1 MKAIHSLKL
10 LLLLPL
16 ALVVVVAVAV
26 LYTSLSRLE
35 QQHDRADLEQHHD
48 LGVIADAAEFSRRLG
63 MIQKRMNSA
72 MDGAISGEL
81 SELQLY
87 RMHST
92 IVNELDSLSHVV
104 KKLSTTQLVL
114 DANHGSAQGLLNAFV
129 EYQRF
134 VIMSTDVLAVDPQI
148 AYSFLQKAQRHYLEF
163 SIFTS
168 RIEFLLAERAQV
180 RNKEQADT
188 FSQLASRLFVLS
200 LGALFLLFGF
210 TQYLSRRASR
220 DLLDIAEGLTT
231 LARSKESSIPLPRI
245 EALQQTAGGDIQRIA
260 AKLLDFRHAL
270 ERQHAA
276 EEQAFQLAFY
286 DPLTKLPNRR
296 LLNERLQQALGNCK
310 RYQQHAALLVLDI
323 DDFKNINEIQGYDV
337 GDQVL
342 LTTGKRLSELITD
355 ADTVARI
362 GSNAFA
368 ILLQGIS
375 SNPDLTASKITQL
388 NETIKDSLAKL
399 LLINEQVYF
408 LTASVGVTFFDK
420 NLQDLAAP
428 LQEAEAAMYRAKA
441 SGHGQVRYY
450 DAQVQA
456 QQQERLQLET
466 DLRQALAN
474 QQLQLYYQ
482 LQVDAQ
488 AQPVGVEA
496 LLRWHHPARGMVSPA
511 EFIPL
516 AEASDLILPIGQW
529 VLETACHQLHAWEQN
544 PMRAHLSVAVN
555 VSAKQ
560 FRQANFVEQV
570 RSALS
575 ATQANPKLL
584 KLELTES
591 MVLEDVESTILK
603 MDDLRKLGVRFSID
617 DFGTGYSSL
626 QYLKRLPLDQLK
638 IEQSF
643 ARDITTDKNDAAIVQ
658 TIIAMG
664 QALEL
669 EVIAEGVET
678 QEQQEF
684 LLKHGCCFYQGYLYS
699 RPIPI
704 DDLEVLL
711 G

>member
-1 MKAIHSLKL
+1 MKAIQSLRL

-16 ALVVVVAVAV
+16 ALVVIVAAAV
-26 LYTSLSRLE
+26 LYTSLARLE
-35 QQHDRADLEQHHD
+35 RQHDRADLEQHHD

-63 MIQKRMNSA
+63 IIQKRMNVA
-72 MDGAISGEL
+72 MDGAISAEL
-81 SELQLY
+81 NELQLY
-87 RMHST
+87 RIHST

-104 KKLSTTQLVL
+104 EKLSTSQLVL
-114 DANHGSAQGLLNAFV
+114 DANHGSAQGLQNAFG

-148 AYSFLQKAQRHYLEF
+148 ANSFLQQAQRHYLDF

-168 RIEFLLAERAQV
+168 RIEFLLAERAQL
-180 RNKEQADT
+180 RNKEQAET
-188 FSQLASRLFVLS
+188 FSQLATRLFVLS

-220 DLLDIAEGLTT
+220 DLLDIAKGLAT

-245 EALQQTAGGDIQRIA
+245 EALQQTARGDIQRIA

-296 LLNERLQQALGNCK
+296 LLNERLQQALGSCK

-342 LTTGKRLSELITD
+342 LTTGERLSELITD

-368 ILLQGIS
+368 ILLPGIS
-375 SNPDLTASKITQL
+375 SNPDQAARKITL
-388 NETIKDSLAKL
+388 LYEIIKDNLAKL

-420 NLQDLAAP
+420 SLQDLAAP

-441 SGHGQVRYY
+441 SGRGQLRYY
-450 DAQVQA
+450 NAQVQA

-529 VLETACHQLHAWEQN
+529 VLETACHQLQAWEQN
-544 PMRAHLSVAVN
+544 PARALLSVAVN

-560 FRQANFVEQV
+560 FRQTNFVEQV
-570 RSALS
+570 RRALTTTS
-575 ATQANPKLL
+575 ANPKRL

-603 MDDLRKLGVRFSID
+603 MEDLRKIGVRFSID

-626 QYLKRLPLDQLK
+626 KYLKRLPLDQLK

-684 LLKHGCCFYQGYLYS
+684 LFKHGCYFYQGYLYS

-704 DDLEVLL
+704 DDLEALL